1 MSLTSIKYLTYDNNY
16 KHVGGPCHEDHNKGR
31 TMRGTKESIRKKKK
45 QNYGHGSKSG
55 YVKGY
60 EAGYDGR
67 SDMMSTG
74 ACAGTKDEN

>member
-1 MSLTSIKYLTYDNNY
+1 M
-16 KHVGGPCHEDHNKGR
+16 GGPCHEDHNKGR

-60 EAGYDGR
+60 EAGYDGYEHGYEHGYEKTR
-67 SDMMSTG
+67 CT
-74 ACAGTKDEN
+74 EF